1 MSKQVADIP
10 PFPTMLRK
18 MWSGGE
24 VQKWIDENIAPLL
37 EATPA
42 STGAERNQCDGCNAG
57 WPAMHISPDPLK
69 QHDNIMCT
77 ADRYASQPPA
87 QDEAAVFGLLSEIR
101 AAAGDPQGRLTHG
114 ELVEHVKRMKATSDL
129 LADFFGWF
137 NCHYCEPSAHPDHP
151 WCRLGSALSAQEQS
165 Q

>member
-1 MSKQVADIP
+1 MKYTPEEVAKLLADRPQQQHYIEA
-10 PFPTMLRK
+10 MIRK
-18 MWSGGE
+18 C
-24 VQKWIDENIAPLL
+24 IA

-42 STGAERNQCDGCNAG
+42 STGAEPAVTVRYDLS
-57 WPAMHISPDPLK
+57 PAMTEGAIRDQL
-69 QHDNIMCT
+69 IAMGW
-77 ADRYASQPPA
+77 APPA
-87 QDEAAVFGLLSEIR
+87 QDEAAVFGLLADIR
-101 AAAGDPQGRLTHG
+101 AAAGDPQGRLTQG